1 MLSLSWLGFPAPP
14 LKPSQKR
21 GSDGGRD
28 DVTAGRVVTLAVNQM
43 TGSDTDAPY
52 R

>member
-14 LKPSQKR
+14 LKPSQER
-21 GSDGGRD
+21 GSDGDRD
-28 DVTAGRVVTLAVNQM
+28 DAIVGRVVTLAVNQM
-43 TGSDTDAPY
+43 TGSDTHAPY